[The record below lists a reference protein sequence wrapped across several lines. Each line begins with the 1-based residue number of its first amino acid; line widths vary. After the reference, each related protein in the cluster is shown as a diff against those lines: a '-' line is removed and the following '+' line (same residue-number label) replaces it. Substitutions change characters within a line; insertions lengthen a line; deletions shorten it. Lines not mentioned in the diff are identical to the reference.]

1 MLLYK
6 TCTYNDQPLDGP
18 RALCKIKWTVFA
30 LNFYTWHNIQ
40 LLISEEKKLHNN
52 YSKFLQIEERKCPYV
67 ALGGEIRLDG
77 HCMFDHQL
85 GSDFTEQ
92 KEGGDAGHQTV
103 GIHPLV
109 LNV

>member
-1 MLLYK
+1 MDVFCLELLHLAQYSI
-6 TCTYNDQPLDGP
+6 TYF
-18 RALCKIKWTVFA
+18 RR
-30 LNFYTWHNIQ
+30 
-40 LLISEEKKLHNN
+40 KKHHNN

-77 HCMFDHQL
+77 HGMFDHQL